1 MDNTRKLAV
10 HLISDSTGETVAA
23 VARATLV
30 QFADVETEEHTYP
43 FTTHSDQVAP
53 ILERITASPG
63 VVFFTIVEKDLR
75 QSLVFA
81 LQEHSLPYVD
91 VLGPGMQVLSGTL
104 NLAATGRPGLQHS
117 LDANYFSRIDAMQ
130 YTLAHDDGQSL
141 RNLAQADIIL
151 VGVSRTSKTPTSM
164 YLANRGYRVA
174 NVPLVPNIP
183 PPDLD
188 SLERPVV
195 VALTVDPERLA
206 EIRRHRLREFSTGA
220 QNEYIDYEAVH
231 EEVRQIERYIRERG
245 WPMLDVTRR
254 SIEETAA
261 AVLDIARKRGLKRHV
276 S

>member
-1 MDNTRKLAV
+1 MDNARKLAV

-23 VARATLV
+23 VAKATLV
-30 QFADVETEEHTYP
+30 QFAHIDVKETSHP
-43 FTTHSDQVAP
+43 FITHADQ
-53 ILERITASPG
+53 LTALMARLAENPG

-75 QSLVFA
+75 QSLIFA
-81 LQEHSLPYVD
+81 LQEQSIPYVD

-104 NLAATGRPGLQHS
+104 NLAATGRPGLQHT

-130 YTLAHDDGQSL
+130 YTLAHDDGQSM

-183 PPDLD
+183 PPDLN
-188 SLERPVV
+188 SLERPVI

-206 EIRRHRLREFSTGA
+206 DIRRHRLREFSTGA

-231 EEVRQIERYIRERG
+231 DEVKQIERYIRNQG
-245 WPMLDVTRR
+245 WPILDVTRR

-261 AVLDIARKRGLKRHV
+261 AVLDIARKSGLKRHV